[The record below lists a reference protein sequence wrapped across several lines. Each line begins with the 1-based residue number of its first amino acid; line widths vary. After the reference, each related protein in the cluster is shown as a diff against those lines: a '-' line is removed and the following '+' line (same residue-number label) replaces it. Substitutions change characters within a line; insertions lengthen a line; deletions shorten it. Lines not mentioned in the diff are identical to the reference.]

1 MCNVEVGVE
10 CMSGHLE
17 GGGGV
22 KASLG
27 LAGGVFVLGYK
38 LKRSLGGQTDEEEL

>member
-17 GGGGV
+17 GVGGV

>member
-1 MCNVEVGVE
+1 MYEWP
-10 CMSGHLE
+10 S

>member
-17 GGGGV
+17 GGV

>member
-1 MCNVEVGVE
+1 MYEWP
-10 CMSGHLE
+10 SG